1 MEFKENM
8 NEFLVGI
15 FQDIMEIEAQV
26 IITSE
31 FKDISNN
38 DMHIIEKIGLD
49 KPKSMS
55 TVAKAL
61 SVTTGTLTIAM
72 NALVKKGYVERV
84 RSKEDRRVVLVSL
97 SEKGREAYEHH
108 RKFHREMME
117 ATVEKLTEEEKNVL
131 AKGLGNL
138 MTYFEEYKGTI
149 QGSK

>member
-1 MEFKENM
+1 MDLEENM
-8 NEFLVGI
+8 NEFLLGI
-15 FQDIMEIEAQV
+15 FQHVVEIESQV

-49 KPKSMS
+49 EPKSMS

-84 RSKEDRRVVLVSL
+84 RS
-97 SEKGREAYEHH
+97 
-108 RKFHREMME
+108 
-117 ATVEKLTEEEKNVL
+117 
-131 AKGLGNL
+131 
-138 MTYFEEYKGTI
+138 
-149 QGSK
+149 

>member
-1 MEFKENM
+1 MDLEENM
-8 NEFLVGI
+8 NEFLLGI
-15 FQDIMEIEAQV
+15 FQHVVEIESQV

-49 KPKSMS
+49 EPKSMS

-84 RSKEDRRVVLVSL
+84 RSKEDSRVVLVSL
-97 SEKGREAYEHH
+97 SDKGRGAYEHH
-108 RKFHREMME
+108 KKFHKEMMK
-117 ATVEKLTEEEKNVL
+117 ATVEKLTKEEKAVL

-138 MTYFEEYKGTI
+138 MEYFEEYKGTI